1 MDISTF
7 GLFSTQ
13 GVLIKFSDLTVLC
26 DASLFSIDQ
35 KPLPFVDYNVQEM
48 ENVDYIFISNFYQM
62 MALPLITEYTHF
74 TGKIYA
80 TEPTVEFGR

>member
-1 MDISTF
+1 MDISTL

-13 GVLIKFSDLTVLC
+13 GVLIKFSDLTILC
-26 DASLFSIDQ
+26 DVALFSTDH
-35 KPLPFVDYNVQEM
+35 KPLPFIEYNIQDM
-48 ENVDYIFISNFYQM
+48 ENVDFIFISNFYSI

-80 TEPTVEFGR
+80 TEPTIEFGR

>member
-1 MDISTF
+1 MDISTL

-26 DASLFSIDQ
+26 DASLFSTDH
-35 KPLPFVDYNVQEM
+35 KPLPFIDYNIQEM
-48 ENVDYIFISNFYQM
+48 ENVDFIFISNFYHII
-62 MALPLITEYTHF
+62 ALPLITEYTHF

-80 TEPTVEFGR
+80 TEPTIEFGR